1 VKKATAVGTV
11 LLFVMILLVSISFNV
26 MMVRADDGYTIEQV
40 NHNID
45 VLYNGY
51 VLINDTI
58 TLNITG
64 QTGPSS
70 FLMGFPDKYGSHV
83 VRCIAHSETETYT
96 VTLGVPLENR
106 LGFYGVKIDFPH
118 GAPQTYN
125 VEFVLSNNLL
135 SQDSQSASQYTLDF
149 PQYPALTKT
158 VGRCNG
164 SINLPLIATYLPGG
178 SVNGS
183 TYAKENLAE
192 FAHSPAN
199 VTFLLPDNLIQIAD
213 VVQLKREISVNEFG
227 EAVGADTYEIVN
239 RAQKKLGYFEVFI
252 PMNAS
257 DPHAEDQFSRPKNM
271 ISTDQ
276 NTNRYLVNFTLETE
290 KDQLTRFTIRYRL
303 PSSHLTS
310 RGTNT
315 LGLNLPLF
323 QNENYYISQ
332 VAVTFML
339 PEGAK
344 VLNLENNLAEAVFS
358 IERSIFS
365 ETVTVSK
372 SGVIASDSLGV
383 GIVYEYNPLWIS
395 FRPALW
401 LWVFSIVGSVVV
413 IVAWKKPKGS
423 GRVSVSAAT
432 MRLGPETLKAFVDA
446 YEEKQKIALESESLE
461 ARVEKGKIPR
471 RRYKVRM
478 KTLEIRLNALSRNLA
493 EYKEKLRAAGG
504 QYVEFM
510 LQLEVAESELGEVAA
525 NIKNAEMLHNR
536 GELSLEA
543 YRKRLTD
550 YQHRKE
556 TAEMKINGI
565 LLRLREETR

>member
-1 VKKATAVGTV
+1 MKKATVIGTV
-11 LLFVMILLVSISFNV
+11 PLFVMILLVSISFNV
-26 MMVRADDGYTIEQV
+26 MTVRADDGYTIEQV
-40 NHNID
+40 NHKID

-51 VLINDTI
+51 ILINDTI

-70 FLMGFPDKYGSHV
+70 FLMGFPDKYGSQV
-83 VRCIAHSETETYT
+83 VRCVAHSETETYT
-96 VTLGVPLENR
+96 VTLDVPLENR
-106 LGFYGVKIDFPH
+106 LGFYGVKIDFPQ
-118 GAPQTYN
+118 GAPQTYS

-135 SQDSQSASQYTLDF
+135 SQDSQDASQYTLDF
-149 PQYPALTKT
+149 PQYPALTKA

-164 SINLPLIATYLPGG
+164 SINLPTIATYLGG

-183 TYAKENLAE
+183 TYVKENLAE
-192 FAHSPAN
+192 FAHFPAD

-213 VVQLKREISVNEFG
+213 VVQLKREVSVNEFG

-239 RAQKKLGYFEVFI
+239 RAQKKLSYFEVFI

-257 DPHAEDQFSRPKNM
+257 DPRAEDQFGRPKNM
-271 ISTDQ
+271 ISTDP
-276 NTNRYLVNFTLETE
+276 NTNRYSVNFTLETG

-303 PSSHLTS
+303 HSSHLTS

-323 QNENYYISQ
+323 QNENYYLSQ

-339 PEGAK
+339 PEGAR
-344 VLNLENNLAEAVFS
+344 VLNLENNLAGDIFS
-358 IERSIFS
+358 IGRNIFS

-372 SGVIASDSLGV
+372 SSVIASDSLGV

-401 LWVFSIVGSVVV
+401 LWAFSIVGSMAV

-423 GRVSVSAAT
+423 GRVSASAAT

-478 KTLEIRLNALSRNLA
+478 KTLEIRLNALSRNLT

-525 NIKNAEMLHNR
+525 NIKNAEVLHNR

-543 YRKRLTD
+543 YRKRLAD

-565 LLRLREETR
+565 LLRLREET

>member
-1 VKKATAVGTV
+1 MKKATVIGTV
-11 LLFVMILLVSISFNV
+11 PLFVMILLVSISFNV
-26 MMVRADDGYTIEQV
+26 MTVRADDGYTIEQV
-40 NHNID
+40 NHKID

-51 VLINDTI
+51 ILINDTI

-70 FLMGFPDKYGSHV
+70 FLMGFPDKYGSQV
-83 VRCIAHSETETYT
+83 VRCVAHSETETYT
-96 VTLGVPLENR
+96 VTLDVPLENR
-106 LGFYGVKIDFPH
+106 LGFYGVKIDFPQ
-118 GAPQTYN
+118 GAPQTYS

-135 SQDSQSASQYTLDF
+135 SQDSQDASQYTLDF
-149 PQYPALTKT
+149 PQYPALTKA

-164 SINLPLIATYLPGG
+164 SINLPTIATYLGG

-183 TYAKENLAE
+183 TYVKENLAE
-192 FAHSPAN
+192 FAHFPAD

-227 EAVGADTYEIVN
+227 EVVGADTYEIVN
-239 RAQKKLGYFEVFI
+239 RAQKKLSYFEVFI

-257 DPHAEDQFSRPKNM
+257 DPRAEDQFGRPKNM
-271 ISTDQ
+271 ISTDS
-276 NTNRYLVNFTLETE
+276 NTNRYLVNFTLEIG

-303 PSSHLTS
+303 HSSHLTS

-315 LGLNLPLF
+315 LGLNLLLF

-344 VLNLENNLAEAVFS
+344 VLDLENNLAGDVFS
-358 IERSIFS
+358 IGRNIFS

-372 SGVIASDSLGV
+372 SSVIASDSLGV
-383 GIVYEYNPLWIS
+383 GIVYAYNPLWIS

-401 LWVFSIVGSVVV
+401 LWVFSIVGCVAV
-413 IVAWKKPKGS
+413 IVAWKKPKGP
-423 GRVSVSAAT
+423 GRVSASAAT

-478 KTLEIRLNALSRNLA
+478 KTLEIRLNALSRNLT

-504 QYVEFM
+504 
-510 LQLEVAESELGEVAA
+510 
-525 NIKNAEMLHNR
+525 
-536 GELSLEA
+536 
-543 YRKRLTD
+543 
-550 YQHRKE
+550 
-556 TAEMKINGI
+556 
-565 LLRLREETR
+565 

>member
-1 VKKATAVGTV
+1 MKKATVIGAA

-26 MMVRADDGYTIEQV
+26 MTVRADDGYTIEQV
-40 NHNID
+40 NHKID

-51 VLINDTI
+51 ILINDTI

-64 QTGPSS
+64 QAGPSS
-70 FLMGFPDKYGSHV
+70 FLMGFPDKYGSQV
-83 VRCIAHSETETYT
+83 VRCVAHSETETYT
-96 VTLGVPLENR
+96 VTLDVPLENR
-106 LGFYGVKIDFPH
+106 LGFYGVKIDFPQ
-118 GAPQTYN
+118 GAPQTYS

-135 SQDSQSASQYTLDF
+135 SQDSQNASQFTLDF
-149 PQYPALTKT
+149 PQYPALTKA

-164 SINLPLIATYLPGG
+164 SINLPLVATYLGG

-183 TYAKENLAE
+183 TYVKENLAE
-192 FAHSPAN
+192 FAHFPAD
-199 VTFLLPDNLIQIAD
+199 VTFLLPDNLVQIAD

-239 RAQKKLGYFEVFI
+239 RAQKKLSYFEVFI

-257 DPHAEDQFSRPKNM
+257 DPHAEDQFGRPRNM
-271 ISTDQ
+271 ISTDP
-276 NTNRYLVNFTLETE
+276 NTNRYLVNFTLEIG

-303 PSSHLTS
+303 HSSHLTS

-315 LGLNLPLF
+315 LDLNLSLF

-344 VLNLENNLAEAVFS
+344 VLNLENNLAGDIFS
-358 IERSIFS
+358 IGRNIFS

-372 SGVIASDSLGV
+372 SSVIASDNLGV

-401 LWVFSIVGSVVV
+401 LWAFSIVGSMAV
-413 IVAWKKPKGS
+413 IVAWKKPKGP
-423 GRVSVSAAT
+423 GRVSASAAT

-478 KTLEIRLNALSRNLA
+478 KTLEIRLNALSRNLT

-543 YRKRLTD
+543 YRKRLAD

-565 LLRLREETR
+565 LLRLREETQ

>member
-1 VKKATAVGTV
+1 MKKATVIGAA

-26 MMVRADDGYTIEQV
+26 MTVRADDGYTIEQV
-40 NHNID
+40 NHKID

-51 VLINDTI
+51 ILINDTI

-64 QTGPSS
+64 QAGPSS
-70 FLMGFPDKYGSHV
+70 FLMGFPDKYGSQV
-83 VRCIAHSETETYT
+83 VRCVAHSETETYT
-96 VTLGVPLENR
+96 VTLDVPLENR
-106 LGFYGVKIDFPH
+106 LGFYGVKVDFPQ
-118 GAPQTYN
+118 GAPQTYS

-135 SQDSQSASQYTLDF
+135 SQDSQNASQYILDF
-149 PQYPALTKT
+149 PQYPALTKA

-164 SINLPLIATYLPGG
+164 SINLPLVATYLGG

-183 TYAKENLAE
+183 TYVKENLAE
-192 FAHSPAN
+192 FAHFPAD

-213 VVQLKREISVNEFG
+213 VVQLKREINVNEFG

-239 RAQKKLGYFEVFI
+239 RAQKKLSYFEVFI

-257 DPHAEDQFSRPKNM
+257 DPHAEDQFGRPRNM
-271 ISTDQ
+271 ISTDP
-276 NTNRYLVNFTLETE
+276 NTNRYLVNFTLEIG

-303 PSSHLTS
+303 HSSHLTS

-315 LGLNLPLF
+315 LDLNLSLF

-344 VLNLENNLAEAVFS
+344 VLNLENNLAGDIFS
-358 IERSIFS
+358 IGRNIFS

-372 SGVIASDSLGV
+372 SSVIASDNLGV

-401 LWVFSIVGSVVV
+401 LWAFSIVGSMAV
-413 IVAWKKPKGS
+413 IVAWKKPKGP
-423 GRVSVSAAT
+423 GRVSASAAT

-478 KTLEIRLNALSRNLA
+478 KTLEIRLNALARNLT

-525 NIKNAEMLHNR
+525 NIKNAEVLHNR

-543 YRKRLTD
+543 YRKRLAD

-565 LLRLREETR
+565 LLRLREETQ

>member
-1 VKKATAVGTV
+1 LKKATVIGTV
-11 LLFVMILLVSISFNV
+11 PLFVMILLVSISFNV
-26 MMVRADDGYTIEQV
+26 MTVRADDGYTIEQV
-40 NHNID
+40 NHKID

-51 VLINDTI
+51 ILINDTI

-70 FLMGFPDKYGSHV
+70 FLMGFPDKYGSQV
-83 VRCIAHSETETYT
+83 VRCVAHSETETYT
-96 VTLGVPLENR
+96 VTLDVPLENR
-106 LGFYGVKIDFPH
+106 LGFYGVKIDFPQ
-118 GAPQTYN
+118 GAPQTYS

-135 SQDSQSASQYTLDF
+135 SQDSQDASQYTLDF
-149 PQYPALTKT
+149 PQYPALTKA

-164 SINLPLIATYLPGG
+164 SINLPTIATYLGG

-183 TYAKENLAE
+183 TYVKENLAE
-192 FAHSPAN
+192 FAHFPAD

-213 VVQLKREISVNEFG
+213 VVQLKREVSVNEFG

-239 RAQKKLGYFEVFI
+239 RAQKKLSYFEVFI

-257 DPHAEDQFSRPKNM
+257 DPRAEDQFGRPKNM
-271 ISTDQ
+271 ISTDP
-276 NTNRYLVNFTLETE
+276 NTNRYSVNFTLETG

-303 PSSHLTS
+303 HSSHLTS

-323 QNENYYISQ
+323 QNENYYLSQ

-339 PEGAK
+339 PEGAR
-344 VLNLENNLAEAVFS
+344 VLNLENNLAGDIFS
-358 IERSIFS
+358 IGRNIFS

-372 SGVIASDSLGV
+372 SSVIASDSLGV

-401 LWVFSIVGSVVV
+401 LWAFSIVGSMAV

-423 GRVSVSAAT
+423 GRVSASAAT

-478 KTLEIRLNALSRNLA
+478 KTLEIRLNALSRNLT

-525 NIKNAEMLHNR
+525 NIKNAEVLHNR

-543 YRKRLTD
+543 YRKRLAD

-565 LLRLREETR
+565 LLRLREET